1 LASSDAK
8 QVGSF
13 IEVVGLLER
22 RFKLGADTIG
32 IAFETI
38 SK

>member
-1 LASSDAK
+1 M
-8 QVGSF
+8 GSF
-13 IEVVGLLER
+13 IEVAGLLER
-22 RFKLGADTIG
+22 RFKPGADSIG

>member
-1 LASSDAK
+1 M
-8 QVGSF
+8 GSC
-13 IEVVGLLER
+13 IAVAGLLER

>member
-1 LASSDAK
+1 MGNL
-8 QVGSF
+8 F
-13 IEVVGLLER
+13 EVAGLPER

>member
-1 LASSDAK
+1 MGNL
-8 QVGSF
+8 F
-13 IEVVGLLER
+13 EVAGLLER
-22 RFKLGADTIG
+22 RFKLVADLIG

>member
-1 LASSDAK
+1 M
-8 QVGSF
+8 GSLF
-13 IEVVGLLER
+13 VVAGLLER

-32 IAFETI
+32 SVFETI

>member
-1 LASSDAK
+1 MGNRFAAA
-8 QVGSF
+8 
-13 IEVVGLLER
+13 GLLER
-22 RFKLGADTIG
+22 RFKLGAGKIG

>member
-1 LASSDAK
+1 M
-8 QVGSF
+8 GSLV
-13 IEVVGLLER
+13 EVAGLLER

>member
-1 LASSDAK
+1 MGSY
-8 QVGSF
+8 QVA
-13 IEVVGLLER
+13 GLLER

>member
-1 LASSDAK
+1 MGNLLDVA
-8 QVGSF
+8 
-13 IEVVGLLER
+13 GLLER